1 MCLLFRQGKRL
12 LDHTGKHLANFDRTH
27 MKYQQMTVGPHF
39 VKKYILRRKGLK
51 EPQLY
56 HFDDD
61 EEPRN
66 VEGLADKPGV
76 TTV

>member
-1 MCLLFRQGKRL
+1 
-12 LDHTGKHLANFDRTH
+12 

-39 VKKYILRRKGLK
+39 VKKYILRKKGLK

-61 EEPRN
+61 ETNN
-66 VEGLADKPGV
+66 VEGLADKPEV
-76 TTV
+76 KIV